1 MTSSFATIAAAA
13 ALTLAGLGLGSS
25 AASAAPAAP
34 NAVAQSA
41 TGGMLNDVRWVCG
54 PHGRHCEWRGPGRPG
69 PRFGGPAPYR
79 RCVTRVTRG
88 PYGVRRV
95 RTCR

>member
-1 MTSSFATIAAAA
+1 MKPTLSALAAAA
-13 ALTLAGLGLGSS
+13 ALTLAGFGMGAPS
-25 AASAAPAAP
+25 ANAAPAAP

-41 TGGMLNDVRWVCG
+41 PGGMLSDVRWVCG
-54 PHGRHCEWRGPGRPG
+54 AYGRNCVWRGPGRPG
-69 PRFGGPAPYR
+69 PRFVGPAPYR

-95 RTCR
+95 RTCG